1 MTDNL
6 KLTAE
11 ADALLHSAVSDKELR
26 TAPDGT
32 PFMVIHQNMRLQELE
47 CLLDAPV
54 RINESRDFN
63 HPAAFSAYVKEFS
76 VDNTRLFAQRE
87 RGSKA
92 DHVGAVIDFHQ
103 AKGAKAS
110 WTKHRANLELR
121 KGVDWLK
128 WLEMD
133 GRGFTHPALID
144 FLTDFRNE
152 LIKFTAVDEATG
164 QLEERQVSAN
174 IVLDMLRK
182 MKVKR
187 TADQASTV
195 GSGEFSQMVAKEERV
210 LADGKPWPAIL
221 TVALPVYDGMA
232 RWELNFRLTVLED
245 NRGIKLSLIRPELVE
260 QAAFDQACS
269 SIIDATG
276 CVIYG
281 YRGTQAV
288 DPEPA
293 PTTDDKPKRNRSKKS
308 EAEAETAP
316 QAEAAPADASAAA
329 APSEVAAAPSSEAEA
344 APAPVGVP
352 TEPAPLPEPVAAP
365 QAESE
370 APAAPAPAPWA
381 KPQA

>member
-1 MTDNL
+1 MTDTV
-6 KLTAE
+6 KLSAE
-11 ADALLHSAVSDKELR
+11 ANDLLATAVSDKELR

-32 PFMVIHQNMRLQELE
+32 PFMVLHGNMRLNTLE
-47 CLLDAPV
+47 SLLPEPV
-54 RINESRDFN
+54 RIEASRDFTY
-63 HPAAFSAYVKEFS
+63 PAAFSAYVKEFS
-76 VDNTRLFAQRE
+76 LENTRLFAKRE

-92 DHVGAVIDFHQ
+92 DHVEAVIDYH
-103 AKGAKAS
+103 KSDGAKAS
-110 WTKHRANLELR
+110 WAKHGATLSLR

-128 WLEMD
+128 WIEMD
-133 GRGFTHPALID
+133 GKAFSHAGLID

-152 LIKFTAVDEATG
+152 LIKFTAVDEKTG
-164 QLEERQVSAN
+164 QLEERQVQAN

-187 TADQASTV
+187 TADQDSTV
-195 GSGEFSQMVAKEERV
+195 GSGEFAMMVSKEERV

-232 RWELNFRLTVLED
+232 RWELNFRLTVLEEG
-245 NRGIKLSLIRPELVE
+245 RGIRITLIRPELVE
-260 QAAFDQACS
+260 QAAFDQACGA
-269 SIIDATG
+269 IIDATG

-281 YRGTQAV
+281 YRGNQTV
-288 DPEPA
+288 EPTTPA
-293 PTTDDKPKRNRSKKS
+293 PTTDDKPKRNRNKKADAEPAAE
-308 EAEAETAP
+308 EAAAQEQTEAV
-316 QAEAAPADASAAA
+316 AEAAPE
-329 APSEVAAAPSSEAEA
+329 APAAEA